1 MQDKKVINYL
11 NNFRRL
17 FSPMLRSGVGLLFT
31 IYPYNGGCVVVG
43 EVGVGLQTKDEY
55 RSVSPTLQEAMR
67 RTNLFKGEENPGNVP
82 GTSVILSKNYI
93 IIIKNNDDEQWTED
107 VAVKDVRVV
116 VDAVM
121 DKRRNNG

>member
-1 MQDKKVINYL
+1 M
-11 NNFRRL
+11 
-17 FSPMLRSGVGLLFT
+17 
-31 IYPYNGGCVVVG
+31 
-43 EVGVGLQTKDEY
+43 GVGLQTKDEY

-93 IIIKNNDDEQWTED
+93 IIIKNNDAEQWTED

-121 DKRRNNG
+121 DKRRSNG

>member
-17 FSPMLRSGVGLLFT
+17 FSPMMRSGVGLLFT
-31 IYPYNGGCVVVG
+31 VYPYNNGSVIVG
-43 EVGVGLQTKDEY
+43 ELGVGMQTKDEY
-55 RSVSPTLQEAMR
+55 RRESASLQEALK
-67 RTNLFKGEENPGNVP
+67 RTNQFKGEENPGNVP

-93 IIIKNNDDEQWTED
+93 IIIKNNDAEQWTED
-107 VAVKDVRVV
+107 MAVKDVRAV

-121 DKRRNNG
+121 DKRKNNG